1 MLKQIDNTIPLP
13 KYYQIS
19 ESIKE
24 KITAGQFRPGEKI
37 PVSRELSKYF
47 RTTPVTIA
55 NAMRLLESGGHVY
68 RVQGSGVF
76 VSVPEPIARPKEITN
91 GIKKIGLV
99 MQTSGDLYQ
108 NLSEA
113 LRRELGKHDLYN
125 IPLSSSLL
133 DYDVNL
139 AQKEKCLKK
148 YIADGFDSLVISGTR
163 HLQYKLLHKHRSAF
177 RQINF
182 ISQCESGID
191 FPEANFIVFDAAKAG
206 QMAAEYLIKSGRKKF
221 LFITFEGLPEKE
233 RRRNGCRIECTDT
246 VALEGMRSVFRAAGL
261 PDSCLNVM
269 QLQFGE
275 LLQEKSPELL
285 NDGPLGI
292 FALGDNRA
300 VPVYRFAKQ
309 MGLDFEKHL
318 SIVGLYNTSWTEVLH
333 PSLTSIS
340 IEEAEIAR
348 ITVDCIVNNK
358 SGQRILVE
366 PKLIVRET

>member
-1 MLKQIDNTIPLP
+1 
-13 KYYQIS
+13 
-19 ESIKE
+19 
-24 KITAGQFRPGEKI
+24 
-37 PVSRELSKYF
+37 
-47 RTTPVTIA
+47 
-55 NAMRLLESGGHVY
+55 
-68 RVQGSGVF
+68 
-76 VSVPEPIARPKEITN
+76 
-91 GIKKIGLV
+91 
-99 MQTSGDLYQ
+99 
-108 NLSEA
+108 
-113 LRRELGKHDLYN
+113 
-125 IPLSSSLL
+125 
-133 DYDVNL
+133 
-139 AQKEKCLKK
+139 
-148 YIADGFDSLVISGTR
+148 
-163 HLQYKLLHKHRSAF
+163 
-177 RQINF
+177 
-182 ISQCESGID
+182 
-191 FPEANFIVFDAAKAG
+191 
-206 QMAAEYLIKSGRKKF
+206 MAAEYLIKSGRKKF